1 MIALMIVIF
10 VVGYLLIT
18 LEHPLKINKAAI
30 ALLIGTLLW
39 IIYMYAAPQIIP
51 GYNGDEFQHFLDN
64 SHSLSNKPFIEQV
77 REFVISSQIIDSL
90 GNISQTLLFLLGAMT
105 IVEIIDVHG
114 GFSFIT
120 DKITTRHKRRLLWM
134 LTFITF
140 FMSAV
145 LDNLTTTIIMIMLL
159 RKLVPDKH
167 EQWIYGSIIVIAANS
182 GGAWSP
188 IGDVTTIMLW
198 VGGNISAN
206 VIPHLFLPSLVS
218 IVIPAILIQHA
229 LKGTI
234 DDKDIPKIG
243 ENPALF
249 NYINIKERV
258 IILIFGLAILI
269 LTPVFKTITHLPPFM
284 GVWFG
289 VSLFWLYT
297 DVMYNKKNGMPEL
310 HKANLHSILKRL
322 DYATLLFFLGI
333 LLAVDAL
340 GAAGILN
347 TMADY
352 MVEHMPN
359 VYAQGISIGLLSA
372 IVDNVPLVA
381 AAMGMY
387 PVADASMIATAA
399 NPELL
404 QYFVADGVFWHFL
417 AYCAGTGGSILII
430 GSAAGVVF
438 MGMEKVPFEWYLKHI
453 SWIALIGY
461 LAGAGVYILQNMLFM

>member
-1 MIALMIVIF
+1 MITLMIVIF

-30 ALLIGTLLW
+30 ALFIGTLLW

-51 GYNGDEFQHFLDN
+51 GYNGDEFQHFIN
-64 SHSLSNKPFIEQV
+64 KSHSLQNKSFIEQV
-77 REFVISSQIIDSL
+77 HEFVISSQIVESL
-90 GNISQTLLFLLGAMT
+90 GNVCQTLLFLLGAMT

-134 LTFITF
+134 LCFITF
-140 FMSAV
+140 FMSSV

-167 EQWIYGSIIVIAANS
+167 EQWIYGSMIVIAANS

-198 VGGNISAN
+198 VGGNISAD
-206 VIPHLFLPSLVS
+206 VIPHLFLPSLISV
-218 IVIPAILIQHA
+218 VIPAILIQHA

-234 DDKDIPKIG
+234 EDEVKPEVND
-243 ENPALF
+243 NPALF
-249 NYINIKERV
+249 NYISIKDRAV
-258 IILIFGLAILI
+258 ILIFGLAILV
-269 LTPVFKTITHLPPFM
+269 LTPVFKALTHLPPFM

-297 DVMYNKKNGMPEL
+297 DVLYNKKDGMPER
-310 HKANLHSILKRL
+310 HKAKVHSILKRL
-322 DYATLLFFLGI
+322 DYTTLLFFLGI

-347 TMADY
+347 TMANY

-359 VYAQGISIGLLSA
+359 VYAQGITIGLLSA

-387 PVADASMIATAA
+387 PIADASMMATAA

-404 QYFVADGVFWHFL
+404 QYFVADGIFWHLL

-438 MGMEKVPFEWYLKHI
+438 MGM
-453 SWIALIGY
+453 
-461 LAGAGVYILQNMLFM
+461 